1 MRPFTC
7 NPSRSPPPEIA
18 SRLLLSLPSNCDPL
32 HPPIQDLPLPEI
44 ALLRLRLCPRP
55 AALSAIAPFF
65 MLACWARDRA
75 NSEIF
80 YSCHGDVELQMFSP
94 FGIFKLQATGTPLR
108 SLALRRLVRAESHGR
123 RLSYRK
129 PAPVKAVS
137 EAWTEPERRNTLNR
151 LDGKIVALSVDRGR
165 GQWGFSVLELLL
177 QQPPAPCTAPGH
189 RGTQTT

>member
-1 MRPFTC
+1 
-7 NPSRSPPPEIA
+7 
-18 SRLLLSLPSNCDPL
+18 
-32 HPPIQDLPLPEI
+32 
-44 ALLRLRLCPRP
+44 
-55 AALSAIAPFF
+55 

-137 EAWTEPERRNTLNR
+137 EAWTEPEPRNTLNR

-165 GQWGFSVLELLL
+165 GRDRPMGLLSAGAS
-177 QQPPAPCTAPGH
+177 PAAATRTVH
-189 RGTQTT
+189 RPWPSWHTDNVNNEH